1 MTRLTFVLA
10 AMLSFMACTPVA
22 AQDLMKGMGAY
33 DAKDYVTALQELRRK
48 VFFVQS
54 LCKQRGQYKQ
64 EELF

>member
-1 MTRLTFVLA
+1 MTRLTFVLD

-48 VFFVQS
+48 VFFV
-54 LCKQRGQYKQ
+54 
-64 EELF
+64 